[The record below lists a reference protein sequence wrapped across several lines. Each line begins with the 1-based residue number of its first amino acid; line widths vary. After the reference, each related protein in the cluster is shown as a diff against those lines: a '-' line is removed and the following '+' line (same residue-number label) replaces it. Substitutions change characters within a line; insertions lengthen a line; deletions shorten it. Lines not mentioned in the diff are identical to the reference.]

1 MSAEQDDQEHI
12 HIDVLVC
19 PLCGETNRCSYAAGH
34 PHSECWCNRA
44 TFPEGVFDRIPAEQR
59 RKSCICQRCLDE
71 YADKSQPK
79 KSHTVNNC
87 MALLHYASSILLAG
101 CHCSYIWLYWATAC
115 SSTG

>member
-19 PLCGETNRCSYAAGH
+19 PLCGEANRCSYAAGH

-59 RKSCICQRCLDE
+59 RKSCICQRCLDD

-79 KSHTVNNC
+79 KSHTVNDC
-87 MALLHYASSILLAG
+87 MALLLCIIYTVSWL
-101 CHCSYIWLYWATAC
+101 HCSYIWLYWATAC